1 MKIARP
7 ATYIVKGERVKLSL
21 NVAKGHFFDIDT
33 EKTIS

>member
-1 MKIARP
+1 MEYRNP
-7 ATYIVKGERVKLSL
+7 GERVKLSL